1 MKVKEIKGINSKDTK
16 KQKTREETT
25 DEKFWKIEGT
35 WIKLNFQQHDMNYS
49 ERLFCMEQLDP

>member
-1 MKVKEIKGINSKDTK
+1 MKGINSKDIK